1 LEEKESLTK
10 DSNMSKGGGKTVQTS
25 QSTAPWTAQ
34 QPYLQDLFGRGQQ
47 QSYQPRVAPMS
58 GYTQQAI
65 SGRAAEGSDPNSLTN
80 QAQGLYGSTING
92 DYLNSNP
99 HLDATVQRALG
110 QTRTAVNAGFQGD
123 NYGSSA
129 HQEWLGN
136 KLADTALPYYM
147 NNYENERGRQMQA
160 AAGAPLMA
168 EAGLSQTQRAG
179 EMQDLY
185 SQRQTDA
192 PWDALA
198 RYQAL
203 IQGGYGGNSTGT
215 QPYSDG
221 NPLANMAGLGLMAY
235 GAFK

>member
-1 LEEKESLTK
+1 
-10 DSNMSKGGGKTVQTS
+10 MSKGGGKTVQTS
-25 QSTAPWTAQ
+25 QSTAPWASQ
-34 QPYLQDLFGRGQQ
+34 QPYLQDLFSRSQT
-47 QSYQPRVAPMS
+47 QSYEPLVAPQS

-65 SGRAAEGSDPNSLTN
+65 SGRAAEGSSPDSLTN

-99 HLDATVQRALG
+99 HLDATVNRALG

-129 HQEWLGN
+129 HQEWMGN

-147 NNYENERGRQMQA
+147 GAYESERGRQMQA
-160 AAGAPLMA
+160 AAGAPAMA

-185 SQRQTDA
+185 SQRQQDSG
-192 PWDALA
+192 WDALA
-198 RYQAL
+198 RYQAA

-215 QPYSDG
+215 QPYSQG
-221 NPLANMAGLGLMAY
+221 NGLANLAGLGLMTY
-235 GAFK
+235 GVMK